1 MAAGTTAAIVKTI
14 GLRRIVAWGV
24 ISMTVLA
31 IPAFFAGFL
40 FVTLFSTPA
49 GAAEPE
55 GGTENIPP
63 GAWVVPLSVDYRITS
78 VFGYRPNVKPH
89 DHFGI
94 DLASSCG
101 DTVRAATTGVVTFSG
116 WTTGGW
122 GNRIIIAHA
131 DGSKTGYAHMQ
142 MGSLLV
148 KVGDAVEAG
157 QPIGLEGNTGVG
169 TGCHLHFETFINGIR
184 INPVPFMSERG
195 VTF

>member
-1 MAAGTTAAIVKTI
+1 MAAGTTATVVKTI
-14 GLRRIVAWGV
+14 GLRRILKWCIAA
-24 ISMTVLA
+24 MAVLA
-31 IPAFFAGFL
+31 VPTFFAGYL
-40 FVTLFSTPA
+40 FISLFSTPA
-49 GAAEPE
+49 AATEPE
-55 GGTENIPP
+55 GGTGNIPE
-63 GAWVVPLSVDYRITS
+63 GAWVVPLEGVYIITS
-78 VFGYRPNVKPH
+78 PFGYRPDVYPH

-94 DLASSCG
+94 DLSNGCG
-101 DTVRAATTGVVTFSG
+101 QTVRAATAGVVTFSG

-122 GNRIIIAHA
+122 GNRIIVAHA

-148 KVGDAVEAG
+148 KEGDPVEAG

-184 INPVPFMSERG
+184 VNPVPFMSERG

>member
-1 MAAGTTAAIVKTI
+1 MAAGATATIVKTI
-14 GLRRIVAWGV
+14 GLRRIATWGL
-24 ISMTVLA
+24 LA
-31 IPAFFAGFL
+31 AGILAVPLLCAGFFF
-40 FVTLFSTPA
+40 FVLFSTPA
-49 GAAEPE
+49 GAMEPE
-55 GGTENIPP
+55 GGTENIPA
-63 GAWVVPLSVDYRITS
+63 GAWVVPLADSYRVTS
-78 VFGYRPNVKPH
+78 GFGYRPNVVPH

-148 KVGDAVEAG
+148 EAGDTVEAG
-157 QPIGLEGNTGVG
+157 QPIGEEGNTGVG

-195 VTF
+195 VDF